1 MQLKAWIRRALVA
14 SIVIGSMI
22 ALTSFVVQASTPGQ
36 GELYAIGPD
45 DVLSINI
52 WNERDVSGKFNVE
65 ADGSLTF
72 PLIGRVEAAGR
83 TVRDLE
89 GELRKRLSA
98 GYITNPQVSVT
109 VETYGSQRI
118 FLVGEV
124 RQPGMYPLRGKMSL
138 MEALARAGST
148 TQMAGGEAFVV
159 RRTDRS
165 ASGAVLPEQASEPS
179 DVTRVDLTE
188 LHRGRLDQNI
198 SLSDG
203 DTVFVPRAETMY
215 VSGYVRNP
223 GAYPIQ
229 KGTTALQAVTLAGG
243 VTDRGSTTR
252 LKVIRMVD
260 GQRTESRLN
269 ENDAVQ
275 PGDTIVVLQRLF

>member
-1 MQLKAWIRRALVA
+1 MMTCALLL
-14 SIVIGSMI
+14 
-22 ALTSFVVQASTPGQ
+22 LTGFTLQVSTAEQA
-36 GELYAIGPD
+36 ELYAIGPD
-45 DVLSINI
+45 DVLSINV

-65 ADGSLTF
+65 ADGSFTF
-72 PLIGRVEAAGR
+72 PLIGRVEAAGL
-83 TVRDLE
+83 TVRALE
-89 GELRKRLSA
+89 AELRKRLAA

-124 RQPGMYPLRGKMSL
+124 RQPGMYSLRGKMSL

-159 RRTDRS
+159 RRTDRTV
-165 ASGAVLPEQASEPS
+165 SGPAAVLPDQASESS
-179 DVTRVDLTE
+179 DVIRVDLKE

-198 SLSDG
+198 ALTDG
-203 DTVFVPRAETMY
+203 DTVFVPRAETAY

-229 KGTTALQAVTLAGG
+229 KDTTALQAVTLAGG

-252 LKVIRMVD
+252 LKVIRVVN

-269 ENDAVQ
+269 ENDLVL